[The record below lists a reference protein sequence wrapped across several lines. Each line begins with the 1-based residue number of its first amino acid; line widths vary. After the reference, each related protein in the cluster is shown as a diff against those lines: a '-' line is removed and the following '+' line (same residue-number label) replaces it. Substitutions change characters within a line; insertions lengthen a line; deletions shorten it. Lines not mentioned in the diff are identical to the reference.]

1 MSTET
6 ILSISIVLFG
16 VMSGTYFAFSI
27 IVMPVFKQLPVDVAS
42 NVMKK
47 INSDILKSIF
57 MLIFWLSTLSAVFLI
72 VSSTNWLMV
81 VSGAVYIAGMF
92 CVTAL
97 CNVPLN
103 KQLADAVTKN
113 MDEVWTHYL
122 KYWTA
127 WNHIRTLCSFISFA
141 LSVVALVF
149 YDF

>member
-127 WNHIRTLCSFISFA
+127 WNHIRTVCSSISLV
-141 LSVVALVF
+141 LSVLALVI
-149 YDF
+149 YDV

>member
-16 VMSGTYFAFSI
+16 VMSGIYFAFSI

-42 NVMKK
+42 TVMRK

-72 VSSTNWLMV
+72 VSSTNWLMIM
-81 VSGAVYIAGMF
+81 SGAVYIAGMF

-113 MDEVWTHYL
+113 KDEVWTHYL

-127 WNHIRTLCSFISFA
+127 WNHIRTLCSFISLT
-141 LSVVALVF
+141 LSVVVLVF
-149 YDF
+149 YDV